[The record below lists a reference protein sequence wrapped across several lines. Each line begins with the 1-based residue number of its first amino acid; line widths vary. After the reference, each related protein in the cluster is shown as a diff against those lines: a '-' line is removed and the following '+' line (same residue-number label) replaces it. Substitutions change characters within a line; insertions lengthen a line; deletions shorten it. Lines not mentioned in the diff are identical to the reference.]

1 MSMQLSIFKTPVA
14 YNKAENRRL
23 ILAFFLTAEISP
35 LILFKKSV
43 IKTFKGDFLPCSPPE
58 NL

>member
-1 MSMQLSIFKTPVA
+1 MSMQLSIFKTPFA
-14 YNKAENRRL
+14 YNKAKNRRL

-35 LILFKKSV
+35 LIFLKKV
-43 IKTFKGDFLPCSPPE
+43 FKGDFLPGSPPE